1 MTVVAGPGT
10 HGLPSGTAAR
20 RTGLG
25 SAHLCATLFA
35 CVVALPLHASD
46 VAPAET
52 AVRTTVERV
61 LTVLADDALEPATR
75 KRQVRALVGERF
87 DFVAMSKRV
96 LAANWNKASPEQRA
110 RFTHLFRELLT
121 NTYWRKFE
129 RYAGEQVVH
138 TGARL
143 RSPTLATVDTVIETA
158 TADIPIAYMLYAR
171 DGEWLVY
178 DVVIEQAS
186 LVRNYR
192 GGFQDIVREQ
202 GMPGLID
209 HLEREVAASSDA
221 AR

>member
-1 MTVVAGPGT
+1 
-10 HGLPSGTAAR
+10 
-20 RTGLG
+20 
-25 SAHLCATLFA
+25 
-35 CVVALPLHASD
+35 
-46 VAPAET
+46 
-52 AVRTTVERV
+52 
-61 LTVLADDALEPATR
+61 
-75 KRQVRALVGERF
+75 
-87 DFVAMSKRV
+87 MSKRV

-110 RFTHLFRELLT
+110 RFTRLFRELLT

-129 RYAGEQVVH
+129 RYAGEKVVH

-171 DGEWLVY
+171 DGEWRVY

-202 GMPGLID
+202 GMPGLLD